1 MRILIIEDEKKVASF
16 IKKGLEEEYFV
27 ADIAGDGREGLKLA
41 VSEEYDIIIMDIML
55 PYMDGITLI
64 KEIRKREISTPVL
77 MLTVNDSVKDKV
89 EGLDAGADDYLTK
102 PFAFEE
108 LIARLRALLRRNEN
122 SKTSKLIVG
131 DLVLDL
137 QSHRVFRNNQ
147 EIILTPKEYSI
158 LEYLMRNSKKVISR
172 TKLIE
177 HVYDY
182 HFDTETNIIDV
193 YINKVRSK
201 IDTNFEKPL
210 IHTIRGI
217 GYVLK
222 DDDSNWKEI

>member
-27 ADIAGDGREGLKLA
+27 ADIAGDGKEGLKLST
-41 VSEEYDIIIMDIML
+41 SEEYDVIIMDIML

-64 KEIRKREISTPVL
+64 KEIRKREIVTPVL
-77 MLTVNDSVKDKV
+77 MLTVNDSIKDKV

-122 SKTSKLIVG
+122 SKTSKLTVG

-201 IDTNFEKPL
+201 INTNFEKPL

-222 DDDSNWKEI
+222 DDD